1 MKHFNSTRMLVYQK
15 VSFSLTHQA

>member
-1 MKHFNSTRMLVYQK
+1 MLVYQK